1 MIVKETVAAVIG
13 MPLTLEVNLTL
24 LVTVFAMDLKPA
36 VKTVMDAQS
45 ADYELSLADWLVLL
59 QHVVIND
66 LKKDFVSDV
75 FDVEIK
81 GLVPVWLLAC
91 VFLDRCLVA
100 IFSVSNLDEG
110 VLFTT
115 SVNIVFQVCGY
126 YS

>member
-66 LKKDFVSDV
+66 LKKDLVSDV

-81 GLVPVWLLAC
+81 GLVPVWLLAG